1 MPHDPEVSPGTAGG
15 ARELRPSDDS
25 TTPRELKVNVKEQ
38 RLTIDWADGTRSEYS
53 LDDLR
58 RQCPCASCRTE
69 REQHSSNPLQILR
82 FDPADVRVNKAE
94 LVGSYA
100 IRFQWSDGHNTGI
113 FEFRYL
119 RSLASG

>member
-1 MPHDPEVSPGTAGG
+1 M
-15 ARELRPSDDS
+15 RPSDDS

-69 REQHSSNPLQILR
+69 REKHSSNPLQILR
-82 FDPADVRVNKAE
+82 FDPAGVRVNKAE

-119 RSLASG
+119 RSLVSG